1 MYIRICFNIL
11 HITYVWT
18 TMCVKTRCIMVVRKI
33 NTPFNQSANKQ
44 DSKFRPAS
52 ILRVSRAH

>member
-33 NTPFNQSANKQ
+33 KPKC
-44 DSKFRPAS
+44 K
-52 ILRVSRAH
+52 